1 MQDSNEETIANELR
15 SSTTVL
21 MFIHFMMF
29 MGVLAYFLFAWSQ
42 GLKMGG
48 DNATLPVAS
57 LSLAIV
63 GLVMSFVIPALIRR
77 SGTGAEQTSPQSLA
91 STFMVAHIVA
101 IALLEGPTFFAV
113 LSLTNADNP
122 APAWYWTV
130 AVGLLAVMGL
140 RFPFPGR
147 LTNWVLAQIQ
157 EAGAVSDSRRP
168 DVRGRG

>member
-15 SSTTVL
+15 SSTNVL

-29 MGVLAYFLFAWSQ
+29 IGVLAYFLFAWSQ
-42 GLKMGG
+42 GLKVGG

-63 GLVMSFVIPALIRR
+63 SLVMSFVIPALVRR
-77 SGTGAEQTSPQSLA
+77 SGVGAEPTTPQSLA
-91 STFMVAHIVA
+91 STFVVAHIVA
-101 IALLEGPTFFAV
+101 IALLEGAAFFAV
-113 LSLTNADNP
+113 FSLTNEDNP

-130 AVGLLAVMGL
+130 AVGLLVVMGL

-147 LTNWVLAQIQ
+147 LTNWVLAQMQ
-157 EAGAVSDSRRP
+157 ETGLGSGSQRP
-168 DVRGRG
+168 DVRG